1 MRCHFWRVG
10 ERGGDRCC
18 RPDSHSIM
26 ASLSSEGHRRTRR
39 TRRKG
44 DVPLLTLTLMLLK
57 LRVTRGLFP
66 LRDKSP
72 FCQQKHIYFL
82 SLFTW
87 HIRNTSEK
95 DTLGR
100 NHTTY
105 SNWVNRK
112 PTWQSTAEM
121 LQKFIMVLVCL
132 YASLTAS
139 GHAPYEVTHGPL
151 GYLLPDPNQGITE
164 FLVPDRPR
172 HDVPEMFYWTPIPDT
187 DPSPGV
193 GNPQH

>member
-72 FCQQKHIYFL
+72 FCQQKHIYF
-82 SLFTW
+82 FVTIYMTHQK
-87 HIRNTSEK
+87 HIRERHVGKKSYYIFK
-95 DTLGR
+95 L
-100 NHTTY
+100 
-105 SNWVNRK
+105 SK
-112 PTWQSTAEM
+112 PKTDVTVHCWNVAE
-121 LQKFIMVLVCL
+121 IHNGPRVLVCQPDSIR
-132 YASLTAS
+132 ACSLW
-139 GHAPYEVTHGPL
+139 G
-151 GYLLPDPNQGITE
+151 
-164 FLVPDRPR
+164 
-172 HDVPEMFYWTPIPDT
+172 DT
-187 DPSPGV
+187 WSPGV
-193 GNPQH
+193 SPPRS